1 MAANP
6 EEDFKQ
12 DVNAVV
18 EDLRKNSKDLK
29 RLCTDYDTYASLI
42 VNRSSVG
49 SNLLLRYG
57 LNQQQ
62 FLDAIGKELK
72 NKLREQNEQIAKT
85 AIVASNSEVTTGF
98 EIGFDERIDAIVQG
112 IKKDM
117 EKQLESLGGLKAV
130 GDTHGNRVRVNETY
144 HQQLEIVC
152 RNSSQWHKFEE
163 ETKSFTH
170 GNTEILYQAVTQK
183 LCPGIVNM
191 FSSDGNYVGD
201 STGEGRSES
210 VTGFTVE
217 ELAKWYE
224 SKRKETSVMPAPAP
238 AAPAPAPA
246 TFSIQPAP
254 KSTDKQG
261 ENSLHT
267 QQQLHKSQQPSL
279 AALASKSAQATKS
292 ESIQP
297 APKPTDDKSKKD
309 KKGDC
314 SLM

>member
-12 DVNAVV
+12 DVKAVV
-18 EDLRKNSKDLK
+18 EDLCRNSKDLT
-29 RLCTDYDTYASLI
+29 RLCTDYDTYASTI
-42 VNRSSVG
+42 VHSSSMG
-49 SNLLLRYG
+49 EKLLLRYG
-57 LNQQQ
+57 LNQRQ

-72 NKLREQNEQIAKT
+72 NKLHEQIAKT

-98 EIGFDERIDAIVQG
+98 EIGFDERIDAIVQE

-117 EKQLESLGGLKAV
+117 EKELESLGGLKAV
-130 GDTHGNRVRVNETY
+130 GATHGNRVRMNETY
-144 HQQLEIVC
+144 HQQLEIAC
-152 RNSSQWHKFEE
+152 GNSSQWHKFEE
-163 ETKSFTH
+163 ETKAFTH

-224 SKRKETSVMPAPAP
+224 SKRKETSVPAPAP
-238 AAPAPAPA
+238 P
-246 TFSIQPAP
+246 SPAP

-267 QQQLHKSQQPSL
+267 QQQLYKSRQASL
-279 AALASKSAQATKS
+279 AALASKS

-309 KKGDC
+309 KKDDC